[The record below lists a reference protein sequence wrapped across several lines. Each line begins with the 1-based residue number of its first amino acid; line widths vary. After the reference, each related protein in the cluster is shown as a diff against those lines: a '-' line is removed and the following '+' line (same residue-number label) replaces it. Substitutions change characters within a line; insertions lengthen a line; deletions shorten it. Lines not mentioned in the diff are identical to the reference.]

1 MKQVAG
7 GFLTEEA
14 KEERKGPVNAE
25 YIANMNKK

>member
-25 YIANMNKK
+25 